1 MKRGEIWT
9 GAGSGRASEPRPVVI
24 LQSDYFDATEAVTVC
39 FLTSSERAM
48 PLLRVPVPASPEN
61 GLSQDSWAMI
71 DAVTTLKRAN
81 LCERVGVL
89 EREHLITIGQRIP
102 MFLGLAD

>member
-9 GAGSGRASEPRPVVI
+9 GAGSGRASKPRPVVI
-24 LQSDYFDATEAVTVC
+24 LQSDYFAATDAVTVC
-39 FLTSSERAM
+39 FLTTYQRDM
-48 PLLRVPVPASPEN
+48 PLLRVPVPASATN
-61 GLSQDSWAMI
+61 RLAQDSWAMI
-71 DAVTTLKRAN
+71 DTITTLKRAN
-81 LCERVGVL
+81 LRERVGEL